1 MEVDTGAEAALETG
15 SSSSAF
21 SSSIL
26 ETAGESDESSQSIFL
41 WKEDHFR
48 PWFHRD
54 SSALSAFIILS
65 RSWSVLTSSHR

>member
-1 MEVDTGAEAALETG
+1 MEVDTGAEAALETD

-41 WKEDHFR
+41 WKETISEA
-48 PWFHRD
+48 D
-54 SSALSAFIILS
+54 STETAQLCQALSA
-65 RSWSVLTSSHR
+65 LTSSHR